1 MTVPAPH
8 ASSLAHGAT
17 LGSRRFLLRLLSLFC
32 LAIVATLPAPAEPI
46 PDFAY
51 LAPTEPAPALTD
63 AFSFDPTLP
72 AHFWGNH
79 SRPTAAALDWSS
91 TPFVLTN
98 PWLVVPVLGSP
109 TVEVF
114 VETIALSDSAQDT
127 RVATA
132 TWSLNAS
139 DAMPRWRV
147 FDVADLVGRPAVLSV
162 RAPPTTAPR
171 AFALAAPHF
180 APDLAAAQD
189 VAHRAQTDYR
199 NDSTYFSRVLAVTAA
214 LLGLPLLL
222 AIFYR
227 RRGATFTLATLAV
240 LLAWALAGLLH
251 WLGAPALAAP
261 LATTLWGLGL
271 AAAALAIP
279 AAVWC
284 IRDLYG
290 PALVALYLAA
300 VAGAH
305 LATVPDFP
313 VLGESGQNNPLRARM
328 VASPPD
334 NFIPW
339 STAIYF
345 HHGKDGRADRAL
357 YFGAEWAVTSRGP
370 LLPLIITAVF
380 VARDHRPHDP
390 PYPAERRWPADDEGV
405 YLARAVAIA
414 LNALLLPALVALART
429 FGATP
434 RAALLAGAGLAL
446 TPFFNENLAF
456 TWPKLLAAT
465 GVILA
470 TLLIRT
476 GPRWAWPPLLTLA
489 YFAHPLALLF
499 APALVLYEGAR
510 RDRLTPRALV
520 STILLRAVPVLALLA
535 PWWLYKAWV
544 GHPDAMLGYV
554 LGDGRGFARADSL
567 ASWFTARAANAAHT
581 FLPGY
586 WWFTGSPFYWF
597 DDWIDGGARWAV
609 HAGRSLWAQLG
620 TVLGLGVAVTLWRS
634 RRALAPELLYLVLP
648 ATLTLLVFWGFSRD
662 GLGRQCLEPL
672 TALVL
677 VLAAAHWT
685 PHAAWL
691 GWALLAGAMELTF
704 LRLSSFAWAELVR
717 PDFLWLPDLT
727 YVAAAVLV
735 WLAIAFTYRLT
746 PATTP

>member
-8 ASSLAHGAT
+8 ASSLSHGAPLT
-17 LGSRRFLLRLLSLFC
+17 SRRFLLRLLAL
-32 LAIVATLPAPAEPI
+32 TLLLVSFARA
-46 PDFAY
+46 DFAY
-51 LAPTEPAPALTD
+51 HSSTAPNPIPGD

-72 AHFWGNH
+72 ADFWGNH
-79 SRPTAAALDWSS
+79 SRPIAAALDWSS
-91 TPFVLTN
+91 TPFVLTT

-109 TVEVF
+109 PTAVIVEA
-114 VETIALSDSAQDT
+114 TALPDSPQVT

-147 FDVADLVGRPAVLSV
+147 FDVADLVGRPAVLRV

-180 APDLAAAQD
+180 APDFAAAR
-189 VAHRAQTDYR
+189 AIAEHAQTDYR
-199 NDSTYFSRVLAVTAA
+199 NDFTYFISAVAVTAA

-222 AIFYR
+222 AILAR
-227 RRGATFTLATLAV
+227 RRGRAFTVATLAI
-240 LLAWALAGLLH
+240 LLAWGLAGLLR
-251 WLGAPALAAP
+251 WLGAPAFAAP
-261 LATTLWGLGL
+261 LATSLWWLGL
-271 AAAALAIP
+271 AAAALAL
-279 AAVWC
+279 ACALWR
-284 IRDLYG
+284 IRDFYG

-300 VAGAH
+300 VAGTH
-305 LATVPDFP
+305 LATVPDLP

-339 STAIYF
+339 STAIYL
-345 HHGKDGRADRAL
+345 HHGKDGREDRAL

-380 VARDHRPHDP
+380 IARDHQPHDP
-390 PYPAERRWPADDEGV
+390 PYPAERRWPADDEGM

-434 RAALLAGAGLAL
+434 RAALLVGAGLAL

-476 GPRWAWPPLLTLA
+476 GPRWAWPPLLTLS

-499 APALVLYEGAR
+499 APTLVLYECAR
-510 RDRLTPRALV
+510 HDRLAPRLLV
-520 STILLRAVPVLALLA
+520 STILLRALPVLALLA

-554 LGDGRGFARADSL
+554 LGDGLGFAHADSL

-581 FLPGY
+581 FLTGY

-597 DDWIDGGARWAV
+597 DDWIDGCARWAV
-609 HAGRSLWAQLG
+609 HAGRSLWGQLG
-620 TVLGLGVAVTLWRS
+620 TVLGLGVAVTLWRA
-634 RRALAPELLYLVLP
+634 RRALAPELLYLILP

-677 VLAAAHWT
+677 ALAAAHWK
-685 PHAAWL
+685 PDARWL
-691 GWALLAGAMELTF
+691 GWALLAGALELTF
-704 LRLSSFAWAELVR
+704 LRLSSFAWPELVH
-717 PDFLWLPDLT
+717 PYFLWLPDLT
-727 YVAAAVLV
+727 YLATATLV
-735 WLAIAFTYRLT
+735 WLAIAFTFRLT